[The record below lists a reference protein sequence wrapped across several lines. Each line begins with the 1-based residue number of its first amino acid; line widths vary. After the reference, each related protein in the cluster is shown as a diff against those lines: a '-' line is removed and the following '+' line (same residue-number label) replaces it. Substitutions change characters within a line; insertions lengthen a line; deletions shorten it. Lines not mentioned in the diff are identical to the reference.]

1 MLPTEF
7 PRQLGSKLKR
17 LREHRRLS
25 PDELAPRVS
34 LQSGAEVLSY
44 ENDEG
49 ELPVSVL
56 FAYAKEFGIPFENIV
71 NDRRDVWLGHRQN

>member
-7 PRQLGSKLKR
+7 PRQLGSKLR
-17 LREHRRLS
+17 QLRERAGLS
-25 PDELAPRVS
+25 PDQLAPRVGAH
-34 LQSGAEVLSY
+34 SGAEIHNY

-56 FAYAKEFGIPFENIV
+56 FAYAKEFGIPFEIV
-71 NDRRDVWLGHRQN
+71 DDRRDLWFGHHQN